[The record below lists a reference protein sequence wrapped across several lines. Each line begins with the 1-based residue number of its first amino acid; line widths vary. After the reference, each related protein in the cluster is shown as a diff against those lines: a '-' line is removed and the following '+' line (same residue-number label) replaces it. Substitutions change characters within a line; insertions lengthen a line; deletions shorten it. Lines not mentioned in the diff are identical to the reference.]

1 MFHERKLIKADG
13 SMRQICCHMMMSLV
27 RTTFRQ
33 KRRQKV
39 EWARLIQRGRG
50 ETMQREEEEEPAL
63 STSRSLKVVLA
74 SCEHS
79 SSAFDV
85 RFKCV

>member
-1 MFHERKLIKADG
+1 MKETSCSGRAKSETVSEWEGMFHERKLIKADG

-50 ETMQREEEEEPAL
+50 ETMQREEEEKAGI
-63 STSRSLKVVLA
+63 
-74 SCEHS
+74 
-79 SSAFDV
+79 FYDV
-85 RFKCV
+85 